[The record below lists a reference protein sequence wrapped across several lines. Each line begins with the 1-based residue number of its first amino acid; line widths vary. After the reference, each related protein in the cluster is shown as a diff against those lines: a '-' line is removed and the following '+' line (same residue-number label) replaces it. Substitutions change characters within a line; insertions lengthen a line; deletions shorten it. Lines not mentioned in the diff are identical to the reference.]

1 MDASLQ
7 SWALPQIRRLL
18 PLDDDALIDILTY
31 AASLSKDEGADHL
44 KNLLGESAA
53 AFEFISGFS
62 KRRPEARQPSPV
74 PASAAQLANA
84 VPRPKKHASKK
95 AKPRLH
101 DAGPVR
107 QPAGY
112 GDIAGG
118 YQKNREPDAR
128 QVPKA
133 VQEASAR
140 QVPKAVQQASAPPVK
155 APPSASGSLIS
166 DFMPNVR
173 TKSAKKTA
181 VNISGASASRSNSPK
196 TNATTTTASIADLTS
211 AIAAL
216 ELATNPTRSSER
228 RHCDCNATIHP
239 LFATAPNCLNC
250 GKIICALEGLQPC
263 SFCDSPLLAREQ
275 VNAMIRALKEERGV
289 ERMVQHNVGVAQA
302 RSGTSTPRFGAP
314 GSSSAPDSGDEAARA
329 RAHRD
334 KLLAFQR
341 ENAQRT
347 KIHDEAADYDMTLAP
362 GATQWMSPMQRAA
375 ALKKQQQYL
384 RELEEANRPEWE
396 KKRTVMSLGFKNGK
410 LVKAYERANAP
421 SATPTAE
428 SPEVED
434 EAGAGGSEQRL
445 GLEARTALSN
455 NPLLQGGRLVRPI
468 WKPADGDGDAEN
480 KGKAKAVEGENRP
493 GREARK
499 VWRRVQDEYESSE
512 DWILD
517 GRQSRPTD
525 EVAGRVA
532 YCLMSPTS
540 GFPFLYAASGVFL
553 FVAIV
558 TQLFGSPTLSPS
570 SPLSTPRPTLSPFGD
585 SIYKQE
591 AYYDQLEPGVQCRP
605 KNPFSLELPTSIA
618 STNMALLA
626 EAKRVADL
634 FDFPAAEVNRNVQE
648 FIRQL
653 DEGMEKDGTN
663 ISQIPTYVTAVPNG
677 TEKGTYLA
685 VDLGGTNFRVCS
697 IVLHGN
703 HTFSLQQSKIAVPRA
718 LMETQSADE
727 LFSFL
732 ARQIEA
738 FLKVHHEDHFEKH
751 RASPD
756 EEDFFDLGFTFSFP
770 VNQIGI
776 NRGKLIR
783 WTKGYLIDEVVG
795 QDICALLQKQ
805 VDILKLPVRV
815 AALVNDT
822 VGTLM
827 ARSYTSQDGAKA
839 MMGAIFGTGTNGAYV
854 EKLSK
859 VKKMAAIDA
868 ANGRTRSDYS
878 NGMMIINTEW
888 GSFDNAVTVLPNT
901 PYDVDVDKASV
912 NPGQQM
918 FEKRISGMFLGEVLR
933 TTLLALYQNPK
944 VAFFKDGSSADND
957 LTSTTTIDDNSPLF
971 RPWGVDTSILS
982 IIEED
987 SSDHLRITKQTLE
1000 RELGVAAASTEDC
1013 QAVKVLVHAIGK
1025 RAARLSAVALAGVI
1039 ISTKRLEEDPI
1050 VDIGI
1055 DGSLAEYYPG
1065 FEDYI
1070 REAFREIE
1078 GIGADE
1084 SRIRIGL
1091 AKDGSGLGA
1100 ALIALV
1106 AVQQAQ
1112 EAQ

>member
-7 SWALPQIRRLL
+7 SWALPQIKRLL
-18 PLDDDALIDILTY
+18 PLDDDALIAILTY
-31 AASLSKDEGADHL
+31 AHSLSKAEGADHL
-44 KNLLGESAA
+44 KNLLGDSAA

-62 KRRPEARQPSPV
+62 NRRPESRQPSPV
-74 PASAAQLANA
+74 PGSAAQPANA
-84 VPRPKKHASKK
+84 VPQSRRHAPKK
-95 AKPRLH
+95 AKLRLH

-112 GDIAGG
+112 GDTAGG
-118 YQKNREPDAR
+118 YQKNRDLDVR
-128 QVPKA
+128 QVPKP
-133 VQEASAR
+133 VQDGASSASIREASA
-140 QVPKAVQQASAPPVK
+140 APVK

-173 TKSAKKTA
+173 TKSAKKA
-181 VNISGASASRSNSPK
+181 AGNASVASRSSSPK
-196 TNATTTTASIADLTS
+196 TNASTTTTSIADLTS

-239 LFATAPNCLNC
+239 LFATAPNCLSC

-275 VNAMIRALKEERGV
+275 VNAMIKALKEERGV

-302 RSGTSTPRFGAP
+302 RSGTSTPRFGTP
-314 GSSSAPDSGDEAARA
+314 GSSPGPDSGDEAARA

-410 LVKAYERANAP
+410 LVKAYERASAP
-421 SATPTAE
+421 SAPAPTE
-428 SPEVED
+428 SAEVED
-434 EAGAGGSEQRL
+434 EAEAGGSDSRL
-445 GLEARTALSN
+445 GLEARAALSN
-455 NPLLQGGRLVRPI
+455 NP
-468 WKPADGDGDAEN
+468 
-480 KGKAKAVEGENRP
+480 
-493 GREARK
+493 
-499 VWRRVQDEYESSE
+499 
-512 DWILD
+512 
-517 GRQSRPTD
+517 
-525 EVAGRVA
+525 
-532 YCLMSPTS
+532 
-540 GFPFLYAASGVFL
+540 
-553 FVAIV
+553 
-558 TQLFGSPTLSPS
+558 
-570 SPLSTPRPTLSPFGD
+570 PRLSPFGD

-591 AYYDQLEPGVQCRP
+591 AYYNQLEPGTQCRP
-605 KNPFSLELPTSIA
+605 KNPFSVELPTSIA
-618 STNMALLA
+618 PTNMALLA

-634 FDFPAAEVNRNVQE
+634 FEFGPADVNRAVKE
-648 FIRQL
+648 FIREM
-653 DEGMEKDGTN
+653 DEGLEKDGTM

-697 IVLHGN
+697 VILHGN
-703 HTFSLQQSKIAVPRA
+703 HTFSLQQSKVAVPRS
-718 LMETQSADE
+718 LMETKSSDE
-727 LFSFL
+727 LFLFL
-732 ARQIEA
+732 AKRIED
-738 FLKVHHEDHFEKH
+738 FLKLHHEDHFEKH

-776 NRGKLIR
+776 NRGKLMR
-783 WTKGYLIDEVVG
+783 WTKGFDIDEAVG
-795 QDICALLQKQ
+795 QDVCAMLQKQ
-805 VDILKLPVRV
+805 INVLKLPVRV

-827 ARSYTSQDGAKA
+827 ARSYTSRTSTKTLI
-839 MMGAIFGTGTNGAYV
+839 GAIFGTGTNGAYV
-854 EKLSK
+854 EKLEK
-859 VKKMAAIDA
+859 VKKMAEIDA
-868 ANGRTRSDYS
+868 AQGRVSSANST
-878 NGMMIINTEW
+878 GLMIINTEW
-888 GSFDNAVTVLPNT
+888 GSFDNALKVLPNT
-901 PYDVDVDKASV
+901 PYDVDLDKESV
-912 NPGQQM
+912 NPGLQM
-918 FEKRISGMFLGEVLR
+918 FEKRVSGMFLGEVLR
-933 TTLLALYQNPK
+933 RAILDLHQRQDPK
-944 VAFFKDGSSADND
+944 IAFLKDRSSADND
-957 LTSTTTIDDNSPLF
+957 SVSTTTIADDSPIY
-971 RPWGVDTSILS
+971 RPWGLDTSILS

-1000 RELGVAAASTEDC
+1000 RELGVGAASTEDC
-1013 QAVKVLVHAIGK
+1013 QAMKLLVHAIGK

-1039 ISTKRLEEDPI
+1039 LSTGKLEEDPV

-1070 REAFREIE
+1070 RETFREIE

-1100 ALIALV
+1100 ALIALI

-1112 EAQ
+1112 